1 MFKEKESGAKLTMGK
16 FLKNFGLGLVYIV
29 LLPLLLVVLVLF
41 GLYGLGVCIVQFF
54 ASTIRFFQGKE
65 AFPPFWEDAKV
76 AEIKQAQIAAQLSN
90 PAPQQPTS
98 SSPAGPSTIYVQQN
112 YYNGQHNA
120 NGTTPTPTSA
130 PSPIEAN
137 GYFRDP
143 RNEAPTLDVST
154 PKSPA
159 LNQPATPALN
169 QPATPQITAN
179 SPSNDPLGGYIDI
192 TSDDPKGGN
201 N

>member
-16 FLKNFGLGLVYIV
+16 FLKNFGLGFVYII
-29 LLPLLLVVLVLF
+29 LLPLLLALLVLF
-41 GLYGLGVCIVQFF
+41 GLYGLGVCIAQFF

-76 AEIKQAQIAAQLSN
+76 AEIKQAQIAAQLPN
-90 PAPQQPTS
+90 PAASQPTS
-98 SSPAGPSTIYVQQN
+98 SAPAGPSTVYVQQN

-120 NGTTPTPTSA
+120 NGTTPTPAPA

-154 PKSPA
+154 PKNPA
-159 LNQPATPALN
+159 LSQPTTPALG
-169 QPATPQITAN
+169 QPAAPQITAN

-192 TSDDPKGGN
+192 TSGDPKGGN
-201 N
+201 D